1 MIRGQFL
8 GKIVFKVQDTLGVR
22 VKEYGDG
29 QPSLHGKDCVL
40 NGHMLQAK
48 PIGDVEANREPSPEE
63 RRKAEKAEASE
74 RTEGVVTKSD
84 LGNQGQLFF
93 QEFQD
98 VVMLRRV
105 HRTYDENDERVRE
118 MSSELTSAVSGGRQ
132 AFPGSHRGDVRS
144 DLDDG
149 RSGLVGELA

>member
-1 MIRGQFL
+1 M
-8 GKIVFKVQDTLGVR
+8 
-22 VKEYGDG
+22 
-29 QPSLHGKDCVL
+29 HGKDCVL

-48 PIGDVEANREPSPEE
+48 PIGDVEAYREPSPEE

-74 RTEGVVTKSD
+74 RTEGVVTRSD

-98 VVMLRRV
+98 VVMLRHV

-118 MSSELTSAVSGGRQ
+118 MSSGERAQFLAEGKRFQEVMERI
-132 AFPGSHRGDVRS
+132 S
-144 DLDDG
+144 DLTWTMEDHAWLANWRNRSVLARTREG
-149 RSGLVGELA
+149 RELH